1 MKPANF
7 APWYAALYP
16 QFAEIGRKHGYAL
29 AVHGSMARDFD
40 VIAIPWREDVST
52 PREVLDDVLS
62 QFAVDEIGEPTIK
75 NHGRVAYTL
84 SIGFGE
90 CFADWSFM
98 PSKPAPQVQSVEAE
112 RGEG

>member
-1 MKPANF
+1 MKAANF

-16 QFAEIGRKHGYAL
+16 QFAEIVRSHGYAL

-40 VIAIPWREDVST
+40 VIAIPWRDTVSS
-52 PREVLDDVLS
+52 PREVIDDILG
-62 QFAVDEIGEPTIK
+62 QFAVDEIGEPTDK

-90 CFADWSFM
+90 CFADLSFM
-98 PSKPAPQVQSVEAE
+98 PAAEPQP
-112 RGEG
+112 